1 MIECPECTGEMVPV
15 TYECTPS
22 DYVYRDDEGSI
33 LGVYYESHGL
43 PLDDPE
49 IGSTER
55 GRYCVE
61 CKRYTEE

>member
-1 MIECPECTGEMVPV
+1 
-15 TYECTPS
+15 
-22 DYVYRDDEGSI
+22 VYRDDEGSV

-61 CKRYTEE
+61 CKCYKEEKV